1 MRALRLSFGLLTVI
15 PVGAIGDVDRHLAR
29 KAILLAPLVG
39 LVLGALAALVVAV
52 VHALVPSTLGAL
64 LAAVLAVALLAYLTR
79 ALHLDG
85 LADTADALG
94 SAKPADAALE
104 IARRGDVG
112 PFGVVTLVLVLLMQV
127 TALAVATEAG
137 WGAMTV
143 VIAVVTGRAAVVVAC
158 TRGIPAARPEGLGAL
173 VAGSVPRWASAAWAL
188 ALLVSAALAGT
199 WLTPDAAWTWP
210 LAVAVGLAVAALLV
224 RRAVRRLG
232 GVTGDVMGATV
243 ETASTTAL
251 LVAALTYASAL
262 AS

>member
-1 MRALRLSFGLLTVI
+1 M
-15 PVGAIGDVDRHLAR
+15 
-29 KAILLAPLVG
+29 
-39 LVLGALAALVVAV
+39 VAV

-94 SAKPADAALE
+94 SGKPADAALE

-127 TALAVATEAG
+127 TALAIATEAG
-137 WGAMTV
+137 WGGMTV

-173 VAGSVPRWASAAWAL
+173 VAGTIPRVASAAWVIVIVIGAFG
-188 ALLVSAALAGT
+188 VGT

-224 RRAVRRLG
+224 RRAARRLG

-262 AS
+262 TS